1 MRCSD
6 CLNIQTQADRQVCDL
21 SDALQAAIS
30 LIPPERLP
38 DVDQRLHTLIDM
50 HDRAEWART
59 AEHEA
64 WRAKA
69 NALLNVL
76 NKIAE
81 GHPEPAKLAKK
92 AQDISFRATA
102 PFRSRF
108 EEAK

>member
-38 DVDQRLHTLIDM
+38 DVDQRLRTLIDM

-69 NALLNVL
+69 NALLNVIG
-76 NKIAE
+76 KIAD
-81 GHPEPAKLAKK
+81 GCPDPQKLAKK
-92 AQDISFRATA
+92 AKDIAFRSPE
-102 PFRSRF
+102 PFCSRF
-108 EEAK
+108 EQPR